1 VAGVETPGVAEDT
14 ADESP
19 TTVLGVSTGG
29 GTRAAGVVPGVRPNN
44 PPPNPAPPP
53 SLETGVAWEEE
64 PPSLVV
70 VVAADN
76 PPKLNPLPLGAF
88 FLFDVDDEE
97 DDESSP
103 PPPLRLNNPPPNAG
117 AGGVVAAA
125 GADGPPKLN
134 PVEALGAVVV
144 VVVEGL
150 AEAGAAPPKL
160 NPTLVAASLPLDD
173 VEKENP
179 AGGLVVA
186 AGAPKLKAIVCLAF
200 FPPRSCAQ
208 QAPLLLSDESLTS
221 CMHNPNQNKFSS

>member
-1 VAGVETPGVAEDT
+1 M
-14 ADESP
+14 
-19 TTVLGVSTGG
+19 LGVSTGG

-53 SLETGVAWEEE
+53 GLAAGVAWEEE

-76 PPKLNPLPLGAF
+76 PPKPNPLPLGAF

-103 PPPLRLNNPPPNAG
+103 PPLRLNNPPPNAG

-125 GADGPPKLN
+125 GA
-134 PVEALGAVVV
+134 
-144 VVVEGL
+144 VVEGL

-160 NPTLVAASLPLDD
+160 NPTLGAASLPLDD

-200 FPPRSCAQ
+200 LPALDESSTGHPFVV
-208 QAPLLLSDESLTS
+208 ESLTS
-221 CMHNPNQNKFSS
+221 CMQPKPK

>member
-1 VAGVETPGVAEDT
+1 
-14 ADESP
+14 
-19 TTVLGVSTGG
+19 L
-29 GTRAAGVVPGVRPNN
+29 AA
-44 PPPNPAPPP
+44 
-53 SLETGVAWEEE
+53 GVAWEEE

-103 PPPLRLNNPPPNAG
+103 PLPPLRLNNPPPNAG

-134 PVEALGAVVV
+134 PVEAMGAVVVVVVVV

-160 NPTLVAASLPLDD
+160 NPTLGAASLPLDD
-173 VEKENP
+173 VEKDNP

-186 AGAPKLKAIVCLAF
+186 AGAPKLKAIVFSVFGVSSRPLI
-200 FPPRSCAQ
+200 RRVRQTS
-208 QAPLLLSDESLTS
+208 QAPLCLVLDESLTS
-221 CMHNPNQNKFSS
+221 CMQPKPNLLIICLPLPEHKS